1 MSTSDENNSAVET
14 EEERFVRRAL
24 AQVAK
29 AERFSRIRHIV
40 LSVIV
45 LPAVYFLINSAPVQ
59 PGMPLIV
66 PGMPLIVMMVVGLML
81 AVCTAK
87 ILALINKNTLAILR
101 AIADIDRK

>member
-1 MSTSDENNSAVET
+1 MNTSDEKNSVVEP
-14 EEERFVRRAL
+14 EEDRFVRKAL
-24 AQVAK
+24 AKVEK
-29 AERFSRIRHIV
+29 AERFSRTRHIA

-45 LPAVYFLINSAPVQ
+45 LPAVYFAINSTPVQ
-59 PGMPLIV
+59 

>member
-1 MSTSDENNSAVET
+1 MNTSDEKNSAAEP
-14 EEERFVRRAL
+14 EEERFVRTAL

-29 AERFSRIRHIV
+29 AERFSRIRLIA

-45 LPAVYFLINSAPVQ
+45 LPAVYFLINSAPLQ
-59 PGMPLIV
+59 

-101 AIADIDRK
+101 AIAEINRK

>member
-1 MSTSDENNSAVET
+1 MNTSDEKNSAAEL
-14 EEERFVRRAL
+14 EEERFVQRAL
-24 AQVAK
+24 AQVEK
-29 AERFSRIRHIV
+29 AERFSRIRHIA

-45 LPAVYFLINSAPVQ
+45 LPAVYFLINSAPLQ
-59 PGMPLIV
+59 

-101 AIADIDRK
+101 AVADINRK

>member
-1 MSTSDENNSAVET
+1 MNTSDEKDSAADP
-14 EEERFVRRAL
+14 EEERFVQRAL
-24 AQVAK
+24 AQVEK

-45 LPAVYFLINSAPVQ
+45 LPAVYFLINSAPLQ
-59 PGMPLIV
+59 

-101 AIADIDRK
+101 AVGDINRK

>member
-1 MSTSDENNSAVET
+1 MNTSDEKNPAAEP
-14 EEERFVRRAL
+14 EEEHFVQRAL
-24 AQVAK
+24 AQVEK
-29 AERFSRIRHIV
+29 AERISRIKRIV

-45 LPAVYFLINSAPVQ
+45 LPAVYFLINSTPVQ
-59 PGMPLIV
+59 

-101 AIADIDRK
+101 AIAEINRK

>member
-1 MSTSDENNSAVET
+1 MSISDEKNPAVEP
-14 EEERFVRRAL
+14 EEESFVRRAL

-29 AERFSRIRHIV
+29 AERFSRIKHIA

-45 LPAVYFLINSAPVQ
+45 LPAVYFLINSAPLQ
-59 PGMPLIV
+59 

-101 AIADIDRK
+101 AIADIHRK